1 MITKMYCVFDKKAK
15 IYNPPVFLHNTAV
28 ACRAFGELANNPDH
42 QYGKH
47 PGDYE
52 LWEVGTYDD
61 GCGLTCP
68 LEDKT
73 HVIDFADLVGV
84 PA

>member
-1 MITKMYCVFDKKAK
+1 MITKMYSVYDKKAK
-15 IYNPPVFLHNTAV
+15 IFNVPVFLHNTAV

-52 LWEVGTYDD
+52 LWEIGTYDD
-61 GCGLTCP
+61 QCALTCP
-68 LEDKT
+68 QIDKT
-73 HVIDFADLVGV
+73 HVIDFSDLIGV

>member
-1 MITKMYCVFDKKAK
+1 MKIKMYSVFDRKAK
-15 IYNPPVFLHNTAV
+15 IYNTPVFLHNTGV

-52 LWEVGTYDD
+52 LWEIGIYDD
-61 GCGLTCP
+61 SAALVEP
-68 LEDKT
+68 HIEKT
-73 HVIDFADLVGV
+73 HVIDFTDLVGV

>member
-1 MITKMYCVFDKKAK
+1 MKTKIYSVFDKKAK
-15 IYNPPVFLHNTAV
+15 IYNAPVFLHNTGV

-52 LWEVGTYDD
+52 LWEIGTYDD
-61 GCGLTCP
+61 SCALLGPHT
-68 LEDKT
+68 EKT
-73 HVIDFADLVGV
+73 HVIDFTDLVGV
-84 PA
+84 PV

>member
-1 MITKMYCVFDKKAK
+1 MITKMYSVYDKKAK
-15 IYNPPVFLHNTAV
+15 IFNTPVFLHNNAV

-42 QYGKH
+42 PYGKH

-52 LWEVGTYDD
+52 LWLIGTYDD
-61 GCGLTCP
+61 CCALTCP
-68 LEDKT
+68 QIEKT
-73 HVIDFADLVGV
+73 HIIDFADLVGV

>member
-1 MITKMYCVFDKKAK
+1 MMTKMYSVFDKKAK
-15 IYNPPVFLHNTAV
+15 IYNPPVFLHNTGV

-52 LWEVGTYDD
+52 LWEIGTYDD
-61 GCGLTCP
+61 ECAYTCP
-68 LEDKT
+68 HSEKT
-73 HVIDFADLVGV
+73 HVIDFVDLVGV

>member
-1 MITKMYCVFDKKAK
+1 MISKMYSVFDKKAK
-15 IYNPPVFLHNTAV
+15 IYNPPVFLHNTGV
-28 ACRAFGELANNPDH
+28 ACRAFGELANNPEH

-52 LWEVGTYDD
+52 LWEIGTYDD
-61 GCGLTCP
+61 ALARVEPHG
-68 LEDKT
+68 EKT
-73 HVIDFADLVGV
+73 HVIDFTDLVGV